1 MASALI
7 NVPAKA
13 KRGDI
18 IEIKT
23 LMSHIMETGYRH
35 MASGEVVPRDIITS
49 FTCRF
54 NGNGDFPRRPVSGD
68 LRQPLHHLLHHRDR
82 ERQVRVRMDRRPGVF
97 RNRVRFDHGRMRF
110 AGAIA
115 VALLI
120 AGAAFAA
127 EIPQA
132 ERRSGYDFMKP
143 DTKAMQD
150 EDTANPGMLWVLDG
164 EGLWKRKAGA
174 ANKACADC
182 HGDARTS
189 MKGVA
194 ARYPAFDKA
203 TRPPGRSGAA
213 HQFVPHQPAAGDAAA
228 FREPR
233 AAGAHR
239 LCRATVARRSDRNR
253 QPTRNSRRS
262 SKRGA
267 SSTCSG
273 RASSISAAPIAMTI
287 IGTSGSPAPRSRKDT
302 RPATRSTG
310 WNGNRWVRCSGA
322 CAPASPASGRR
333 PMITARRNWS
343 NWNCT

>member
-7 NVPAKA
+7 NVPPKA

-35 MASGEVVPRDIITS
+35 TASGEVVPRDIITS

-54 NGNGDFPRRPVSGD
+54 NGDGDLSRRPVSGD
-68 LRQPLHHLLHHRDR
+68 RRQSVHHLLHDRDR
-82 ERQVRVRMDRRPGVF
+82 ERQVRVRMDRRPRLF
-97 RNRVRFDHGRMRF
+97 RNRLRLDHGRMRF

-150 EDTANPGMLWVLDG
+150 DDTANPGMLWVLDG
-164 EGLWKRKAGA
+164 EALWKRKAGA
-174 ANKACADC
+174 AGKACADC
-182 HGDARTS
+182 HGDARAS

-203 TRPPGRSGAA
+203 LGRPVDLEQRINL
-213 HQFVPHQPAAGDAAA
+213 VPHQAPAGVAAA
-228 FREPR
+228 FRKPR
-233 AAGAHR
+233 PAGAHR
-239 LCRATVARRSDRNR
+239 LCRAAVARRSRSR
-253 QPTRNSRRS
+253 PAPIRNSRRS
-262 SKRGA
+262 SPRAA
-267 SSTCSG
+267 SCSCSG

-287 IGTSGSPAPRSRKDT
+287 TGTSGSPAPRSRKAT

-310 WNGNRWVRCSGA
+310 WNGNRSARCSGA
-322 CAPASPASGRR
+322 CALHHRHPRAGL
-333 PMITARRNWS
+333 
-343 NWNCT
+343 